1 MPENK
6 NPLVFGFLL
15 LGLILVGLSTYFSF
29 FSSKTIEKEIHL
41 ARIDRES
48 GKVYAL
54 RSGYTQKELID
65 KKVRLYNLD
74 SVETMEIG
82 EAVIA
87 FESAYRVRLFNNTLV
102 TLERVDDPQGFHVVL
117 IIKRGEIR
125 VENFGREGE
134 LFIAKNGDRVSATD
148 YNGSPLAQATVNPP
162 VPNEAFSNP
171 APAEQGLSEE
181 EINTVMNNHRT
192 SFFKCYTQLL
202 QKEPSAK
209 GNVSL
214 SFTIENNG
222 KLSVAEVTASQLSNE
237 EFKKCLLEVLRRIEF
252 RSYKGPV
259 ISTLFPLKFE

>member
-6 NPLVFGFLL
+6 NQMVFGILI

-29 FSSKTIEKEIHL
+29 FANKTPEKDIRL

-54 RSGYTQKELID
+54 RSGYTQKELVE
-65 KKVRLYNLD
+65 KRVNLYNLD
-74 SVETMEIG
+74 SVETLETG
-82 EAVIA
+82 EAILA
-87 FESAYRVRLFNNTLV
+87 FESAFRIRLFNNTLV
-102 TLERVDDPQGFHVVL
+102 TLERVDDQQGFHVVL
-117 IIKRGEIR
+117 ILKRGEIR
-125 VENFGREGE
+125 VENFGRDGE

-148 YNGSPLAQATVNPP
+148 YNSSPLAQAPVEPP
-162 VPNEAFSNP
+162 KPNEAFETI

-181 EINTVMNNHRT
+181 EIGTVMNNHRT

-202 QKEPSAK
+202 QKDPSAK

-222 KLSVAEVTASQLSNE
+222 KLSVAEVTASQLQND

-252 RSYKGPV
+252 RAFKGPA